1 MRVLC
6 LHPCTSSATQ
16 LHSSL
21 CTLEER
27 LWTKHGIELVFVD
40 APLLDVNIRV
50 GDSVGVPDGG
60 LTALHLE
67 DGGGEEVVNNSRRWY
82 VEEQVVG
89 NGRSAV
95 LPPSVDDSVGTVTNH
110 EELQPHINDNNHKS
124 TTVNYSGLD
133 ASLLH
138 LSQIWS
144 RGGANNNNN
153 NAENS
158 GGGIEQC
165 LPFQGIL
172 GIQQGANV
180 AAMLPLLNSA
190 NVVYEDEEEEG
201 AKESLKGIFQGLQF
215 VILVDGTDIISQEEQ
230 HEEDEEGKDEINKE
244 NDNHTGHEE
253 EEEEDWYVGPN
264 GISSLHVIAET
275 TTKDGNA
282 AAAATNKKNSELL
295 AKRYGPNATIQYYK
309 PAKTKASSSQSNT
322 NNNNSQQY
330 NHNQLTSP
338 SLHNILGK
346 YLVHQKNTFHSNP
359 QKRKL
364 LQLQHQL
371 CHVEQLASV
380 MITEEVRRN
389 PPKCLMAMIGPAAAS
404 SSEGDSCENMNGQ
417 DDENVEN
424 SRNEESTTNTTVKAV
439 VGKTVGAWQ
448 GPGRVPGEQGGG
460 APCPETFLLRQE
472 ERRNNGLVAPHDVI
486 VADET

>member
-1 MRVLC
+1 M
-6 LHPCTSSATQ
+6 
-16 LHSSL
+16 
-21 CTLEER
+21 
-27 LWTKHGIELVFVD
+27 D
-40 APLLDVNIRV
+40 APLLDVTIGN
-50 GDSVGVPDGG
+50 DVGVKDGG
-60 LTALHLE
+60 LTALHYLDNNNGDDE
-67 DGGGEEVVNNSRRWY
+67 DDAAAVNSSRRWY
-82 VEEQVVG
+82 VEEEQQEVDGKRRWKV
-89 NGRSAV
+89 A
-95 LPPSVDDSVGTVTNH
+95 LPPSSLDDSIGTTTI
-110 EELQPHINDNNHKS
+110 INDDNKKS
-124 TTVNYSGLD
+124 TAVKYSGLD

-144 RGGANNNNN
+144 RGGANNN
-153 NAENS
+153 AKGGGS
-158 GGGIEQC
+158 GDGGIEQC

-180 AAMLPLLNSA
+180 AAMLPLLNTA
-190 NVVYEDEEEEG
+190 NAVYNNQDDGDGVENENR
-201 AKESLKGIFQGLQF
+201 SIFDGLQF
-215 VILVDGTDIISQEEQ
+215 VILVDGSDIMCQELQ
-230 HEEDEEGKDEINKE
+230 VVEEDVNKDQVNKE
-244 NDNHTGHEE
+244 NDNTTNQTE

-264 GISSLHVIAET
+264 GIESLHVIAET
-275 TTKDGNA
+275 NQDSNA
-282 AAAATNKKNSELL
+282 TAITNKRNSELL

-309 PAKTKASSSQSNT
+309 PTKKKSSSSSSPSNNKMPT
-322 NNNNSQQY
+322 MQQQQQQQRY

-404 SSEGDSCENMNGQ
+404 ADGEGDSKNEEDEKTNDSNNNISNNHKMNGG
-417 DDENVEN
+417 DET
-424 SRNEESTTNTTVKAV
+424 TTNTSTVKAV

-472 ERRNNGLVAPHDVI
+472 ERRKNNAVVVVASHDVI
-486 VADET
+486 LADEKSKKMSHNNID

>member
-1 MRVLC
+1 MSTTNKSKKDDGAADNISIS
-6 LHPCTSSATQ
+6 TS
-16 LHSSL
+16 
-21 CTLEER
+21 
-27 LWTKHGIELVFVD
+27 
-40 APLLDVNIRV
+40 P
-50 GDSVGVPDGG
+50 P
-60 LTALHLE
+60 
-67 DGGGEEVVNNSRRWY
+67 
-82 VEEQVVG
+82 
-89 NGRSAV
+89 
-95 LPPSVDDSVGTVTNH
+95 LPPHRPAPHTSDHPAMTVPTLLPKKLPAGTSQQQQQRQHNRNVT
-110 EELQPHINDNNHKS
+110 PH
-124 TTVNYSGLD
+124 T
-133 ASLLH
+133 ASLMSLFARPVSTP
-138 LSQIWS
+138 LTPLTPPSDS
-144 RGGANNNNN
+144 SEMAAPDDELRTSYGSLARVDS
-153 NAENS
+153 APS
-158 GGGIEQC
+158 
-165 LPFQGIL
+165 LP
-172 GIQQGANV
+172 
-180 AAMLPLLNSA
+180 
-190 NVVYEDEEEEG
+190 EEEE
-201 AKESLKGIFQGLQF
+201 ESDEQSI
-215 VILVDGTDIISQEEQ
+215 VSTDHSNGGCNNSDK
-230 HEEDEEGKDEINKE
+230 H
-244 NDNHTGHEE
+244 HEE

-424 SRNEESTTNTTVKAV
+424 SRNEESATNATVKAV